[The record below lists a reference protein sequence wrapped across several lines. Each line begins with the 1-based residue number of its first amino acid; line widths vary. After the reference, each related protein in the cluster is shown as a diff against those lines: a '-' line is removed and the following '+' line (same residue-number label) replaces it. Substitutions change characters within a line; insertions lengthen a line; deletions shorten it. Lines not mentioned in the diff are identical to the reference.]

1 MVDYIPEL
9 VAALDTILPTHP
21 EPGISSGTKVPC
33 ITYRETN
40 YTDTAVGDTLGYIEV
55 TVTLKVWANRRETAQ
70 KYAGK
75 VSEAMRR
82 LGYKRTGGGELSAA
96 GRHCTVMIYTAT
108 MAERWKGE

>member
-21 EPGISSGTKVPC
+21 ESWISSGTKVPC

-70 KYAGK
+70 EYAGK
-75 VSEAMRR
+75 VSEAMRG
-82 LGYKRTGGGELSAA
+82 LAINAQAAGSISAA